1 MEAALVLL
9 GRAGLEAR
17 ATGLVSLGG
26 AGGAGLATATGLELG
41 GVATGPLGLAG
52 PLTGDDLEAGLT
64 VFEAAADGF
73 SDFFEV
79 GLMEAFLL
87 ALTIIYLRK
96 S

>member
-1 MEAALVLL
+1 MDAALVLL
-9 GRAGLEAR
+9 GRAGLEAK
-17 ATGLVSLGG
+17 ATVLVSLGG
-26 AGGAGLATATGLELG
+26 AGGEGLATATGLELG
-41 GVATGPLGLAG
+41 GIATGCLSLAI
-52 PLTGDDLEAGLT
+52 PLTVDDLEAGFT
-64 VFEAAADGF
+64 VFAAAAGGI